1 MLGESRPLPRQKTS
15 PGETLLGFYIPRAF
29 FPWCPLHYAKVAS
42 LYSVL
47 LQAPFWPHQSP
58 ILGTIWSS
66 NLWLKTSVTPQD
78 LCSSCFS
85 IQKIKRKTLT
95 QEAMTAWLVGES
107 FLFSAYLSEETP
119 TVLDTE
125 GGAVAWMLSVTQGSM
140 VVLLGGGPSDRS
152 SSSWEM
158 LLKET
163 EGTVCSFFW
172 LLGS

>member
-1 MLGESRPLPRQKTS
+1 
-15 PGETLLGFYIPRAF
+15 
-29 FPWCPLHYAKVAS
+29 
-42 LYSVL
+42 
-47 LQAPFWPHQSP
+47 
-58 ILGTIWSS
+58 
-66 NLWLKTSVTPQD
+66 
-78 LCSSCFS
+78 
-85 IQKIKRKTLT
+85 
-95 QEAMTAWLVGES
+95 MTAWLVGES

-163 EGTVCSFFW
+163 GGTVCSFF
-172 LLGS
+172 